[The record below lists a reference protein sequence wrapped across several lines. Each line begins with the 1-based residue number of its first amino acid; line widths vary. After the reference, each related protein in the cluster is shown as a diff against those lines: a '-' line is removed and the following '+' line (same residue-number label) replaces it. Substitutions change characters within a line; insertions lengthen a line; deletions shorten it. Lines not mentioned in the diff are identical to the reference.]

1 MNYKT
6 FENKFDVKE
15 NIAYTTV
22 LKKDGS
28 ELVFQIDADDVE
40 RIKSMGT

>member
-15 NIAYTTV
+15 KIAYATV

-40 RIKSMGT
+40 RIKSK